1 MATREQV
8 RAAMHRQP
16 FLGFTLH
23 LVDGRSYA
31 VKHPDFIAVSAH
43 ERGRDVTIYDDK
55 ATHRLDILLISEIE
69 EPDVPESAGSPAASP
84 SDGDG
89 E

>member
-16 FLGFTLH
+16 FLGFTVH
-23 LVDGRSYA
+23 LVDGRSYF
-31 VKHPDFIAVSAH
+31 VKHPDFIAVSEN
-43 ERGRDVTIYDDK
+43 ERSREVTIYDK
-55 ATHRLDILLISEIE
+55 GTHRLDVLLISEIE
-69 EPDVPESAGSPAASP
+69 EPEVPEPAQPGAE
-84 SDGDG
+84 GNG